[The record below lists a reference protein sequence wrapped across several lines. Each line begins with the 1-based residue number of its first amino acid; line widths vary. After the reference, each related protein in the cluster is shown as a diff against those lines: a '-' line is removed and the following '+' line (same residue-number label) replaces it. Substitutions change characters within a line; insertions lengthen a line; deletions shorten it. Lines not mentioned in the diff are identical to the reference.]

1 METQTQFKFFI
12 VDDDVF
18 CANVYNQYL
27 VNMNYSDITHYSNG
41 NDCINNLHLNPDIIF
56 LDHNME
62 DISGFEV
69 LKKIKRYNPNI
80 YVVMIS
86 GQENIKTAVD
96 ALKYGA
102 FDYVIKGNDVYE
114 KLELIINK
122 IIAVKEQLKNTYPGF
137 IKRLLSIF

>member
-1 METQTQFKFFI
+1 METQPQFKFFI
-12 VDDDVF
+12 IDDDIF

-27 VNMNYSDITHYSNG
+27 INMNFIDITHYTNG
-41 NDCINNLHLNPDIIF
+41 TDCINNLHQNPDIIF

-86 GQENIKTAVD
+86 GQENIATAVD

-114 KLELIINK
+114 KIALIISE